1 MNATLLV
8 ELFTEELPPKALD
21 AIGNA
26 FAAGILNGLAK
37 RGLVAPD
44 AAHRIVATPRHLGVT
59 IESVLARAPD
69 QPRRDKVLPVS
80 VAIGTDGLPTQALT
94 RKLAAMNAAHVT
106 LDQLERAA
114 DGKQDTLY
122 RSFVAAGI
130 ALADGLQQ
138 ALTEALAQLPI
149 PKVMRYQTPA
159 GEDVQFVRP
168 VHALVALHG
177 IHVVPVT
184 ALGLAAGRETQGHRF
199 MSKGPIRIDS
209 ADSYQRQ
216 LHDEGRVL
224 GEFAVRHAAIATA
237 LHAAA
242 ETRQARLAEAG
253 ALLDEVTALVEFP
266 VVYGGRFDAAFLAV
280 PQECL
285 ILSMKQH
292 QKYFPLVDAAGKLLP
307 QFLIV
312 SNIQTDDPV
321 NIVRGNERVLRARL
335 ADARFFFDQDRRH
348 TLASRVDKLG
358 SVVYHNKLGTQL
370 RRVERLTK
378 LAGAIAGLLGADVGK
393 AERAGRLAKADLVT
407 DMVGEFPELQGTMGM
422 HYARHDGEDESVA
435 RAIEDHYRP
444 RFANDTLPAG
454 NIAAA
459 VALADKLDTL
469 TGIYGV
475 GLVPTGDKDPFGLRR
490 AALGVLRILA
500 ESRLPLDLPHLLDLA
515 RGQFS
520 GETVAP
526 GVARELYG
534 FMLERLRGYLRERGF
549 EVDAVD
555 AVVTQRPGR
564 IDLVLPR
571 LEAVRAFARLPEA
584 ESLAAAN
591 KRIRNI
597 LKKAD
602 IQAPDPD
609 LALMREPAEKALLAA
624 VDQLAPRVASLVRGE
639 DYTEALKLLAGAR
652 APVDAFF
659 DQVMVMADEH
669 SIRMNRLGLLS
680 RLDRLMNAVA
690 DISKLASGGAS

>member
-1 MNATLLV
+1 MGSTLLV

-26 FAAGILNGLAK
+26 FAAGILDGLAR
-37 RGLVAPD
+37 RGLVSPD

-59 IESVLARAPD
+59 IESVLAQAPD
-69 QPRRDKVLPVS
+69 QSRRDKVLPVA
-80 VAIGTDGLPTQALT
+80 VAVGPDGLPTQALT
-94 RKLAAMNAAHVT
+94 KKLAAMNAAQVT
-106 LDQLERAA
+106 LDQLERAS

-122 RSFVAAGI
+122 RNFIAAGI
-130 ALADGLQQ
+130 PLADGLQQ
-138 ALTEALAQLPI
+138 ALAEALTQLPI
-149 PKVMRYQTPA
+149 PKMMRYQTPA
-159 GEDVQFVRP
+159 GDDVQFVRP
-168 VHALVALHG
+168 AHALVALHG

-184 ALGLAAGRETQGHRF
+184 ALGLAAGRQTHGHRF
-199 MSKGPIRIDS
+199 MSKGPIRLDS
-209 ADSYQRQ
+209 ADSYERQ

-224 GEFAVRHAAIATA
+224 GEFAARRAAIATA

-242 ETRQARLAEAG
+242 ESRQARLAEAA
-253 ALLDEVTALVEFP
+253 ALVDEVTALVEFP
-266 VVYGGRFDAAFLAV
+266 VVYGGRFDPAFLAV

-321 NIVRGNERVLRARL
+321 NIVRGNERVLQARL

-370 RRVERLTK
+370 QRVERLTR
-378 LAGAIAGLLGADVGK
+378 LAGAIGGQLGADVDK
-393 AERAGRLAKADLVT
+393 AERAGRLAKADLIT

-422 HYARHDGEDESVA
+422 HYARHDGEDEAVA
-435 RAIEDHYRP
+435 RAIEEHYRP
-444 RFANDTLPAG
+444 RFANDILPAG

-469 TGIYGV
+469 TGIYGI

-515 RGQFS
+515 RSRFP
-520 GETVAP
+520 GETIAP
-526 GVARELYG
+526 GVAHDLYG

-549 EVDAVD
+549 EADTID

-584 ESLAAAN
+584 ASLAAAN

-602 IQAPDPD
+602 VPLPEPD
-609 LALMREPAEKALLAA
+609 LALMQEPAEKALLAA
-624 VDQLAPRVASLVRGE
+624 VDQLAPRVASLVQAE

-652 APVDAFF
+652 SPVDAFF

-690 DISKLASGGAS
+690 DISRLSSGGAP